1 MRKITIEEIEKLHQ
15 FVRQHYVE
23 FYDVELELVDHLAQD
38 IEEQWTKDT
47 ALSFENALACAF
59 KKFGIFGFTDVV
71 EQKVN
76 KLSSA
81 YYKESFRLLK
91 AFFSIP
97 KIVVSFALFLLIFT
111 GIRYIHQVP
120 IAYLEDVLLSIGL
133 VFIVYQL
140 VQLYR
145 QRKQRERRNEPKWLL
160 HAVLFNL
167 EIWPYYFITF
177 IEVRLFIP
185 RFLASEPTVIS
196 LSAALFSTLLL
207 TVTLLYVFILKM
219 EIVPKI
225 IRDLDKQKEK
235 LRLL

>member
-1 MRKITIEEIEKLHQ
+1 
-15 FVRQHYVE
+15 
-23 FYDVELELVDHLAQD
+23 
-38 IEEQWTKDT
+38 
-47 ALSFENALACAF
+47 
-59 KKFGIFGFTDVV
+59 
-71 EQKVN
+71 
-76 KLSSA
+76 
-81 YYKESFRLLK
+81 
-91 AFFSIP
+91 
-97 KIVVSFALFLLIFT
+97 
-111 GIRYIHQVP
+111 
-120 IAYLEDVLLSIGL
+120 LSIGL